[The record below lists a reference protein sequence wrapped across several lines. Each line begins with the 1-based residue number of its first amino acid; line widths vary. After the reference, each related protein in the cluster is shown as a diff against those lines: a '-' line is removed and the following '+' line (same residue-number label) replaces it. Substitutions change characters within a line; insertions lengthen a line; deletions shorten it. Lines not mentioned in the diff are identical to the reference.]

1 MTTRPVGMSSRIIIQ
16 GMPSRRDPRLLALR
30 AAFRAVGPVA
40 PGLAARWAEA
50 LFCRPPRPVARANE
64 EAFIA
69 AGRSFTVEADGHR
82 YAAWAWGEGPV
93 VLAVHG
99 WGSRAGRFHLLAAA
113 LSAAGRRVVAF
124 DAPGHG
130 RSTGRRS
137 SMIEF
142 ARAVR
147 AVAAATGPVDGVVGH
162 SLGAAAI
169 ALALSE
175 GLTARRAALVAPPAD
190 PGAYSV
196 LFAELLGIPPAV
208 RDTMQRNL
216 EQRFQRRWSDLH
228 VPTLARRFTIP
239 ALVVHDADDAD
250 VPWCEG
256 EAIAAS
262 WPGAE
267 LVTTRGLGHRAI
279 LRDPGV
285 VERVTTFLA
294 A

>member
-1 MTTRPVGMSSRIIIQ
+1 MSSGIIIRS
-16 GMPSRRDPRLLALR
+16 MSSRRDPRLVALR
-30 AAFRAVGPVA
+30 AAFRTVGPLA
-40 PGLAARWAEA
+40 PALAARWAEA
-50 LFCRPPRPVARANE
+50 LFCRPPRQVARANE

-69 AGRSFTVEADGHR
+69 SGRAFAVEADGHR
-82 YAAWAWGEGPV
+82 YAAWEWGAGPT

-113 LSAAGRRVVAF
+113 LAAAGRRVVAF

-147 AVAAATGPVDGVVGH
+147 AVAEAAGPVHGVVGH
-162 SLGAAAI
+162 SLGGAAI

-175 GLTARRAALVAPPAD
+175 GLEARRAALIATPAD

-196 LFAELLGIPPAV
+196 LFAELLGIPTAV
-208 RDTMQRNL
+208 REAMQRNL
-216 EQRFQRRWSDLH
+216 ESRFSRRWSDLH
-228 VPTLARRFTIP
+228 VPTLVRGAAIP
-239 ALVVHDADDAD
+239 ALVVHDADDHD
-250 VPWCEG
+250 VPWREG

-267 LVTTRGLGHRAI
+267 LVTTHGLGHRAI
-279 LRDPGV
+279 LRDPAV
-285 VERVTTFLA
+285 VERVTAFLSA
-294 A
+294 